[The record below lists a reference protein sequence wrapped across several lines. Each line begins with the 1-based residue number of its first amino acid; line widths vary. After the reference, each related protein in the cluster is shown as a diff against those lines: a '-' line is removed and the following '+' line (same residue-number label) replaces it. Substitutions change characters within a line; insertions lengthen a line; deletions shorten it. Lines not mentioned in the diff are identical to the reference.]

1 MIQSNYQR
9 IILLWAL
16 QNSSQDLPLDDD
28 LLGTS
33 PIDEIRNPSLLA

>member
-1 MIQSNYQR
+1 MIKKLYY
-9 IILLWAL
+9 
-16 QNSSQDLPLDDD
+16 SSPSKTLGQDPPLDDD